1 MTTLIILP
9 ARLESSRLSK
19 KLIQNIGDKALIEH
33 MIICA
38 KKINNVDVIVST
50 DSKVIQKYADKHNVK
65 SLLSAKKFKNG
76 SERCYFTAKKFK
88 ATENDIIINLQ
99 ADEFNID
106 PNNIRKLIR
115 TLKLSE
121 NITAS
126 DDLKSVLSDSEYI
139 LVATPSIIFEEVI
152 NRIEPFINSSNAVI
166 SCTKGI
172 KAEPFRTMTDI
183 INQHLGQKIGNKVGV
198 LSGPNLAKEIAE
210 NKIAGTVI
218 ASENEQILIEIK
230 SMLSSN
236 TFKVFS
242 SQDIQGVE
250 LAGALKN
257 IYAICCGIAHAKLV
271 GENALGFIVTRSMAE
286 MSRFA
291 VAKGA
296 NPITFLGL
304 AGMGDLMATC
314 TSTLSRNFQLGELLA
329 EDLSLSEAKKKVGQ
343 VAEGARTLEVVYA
356 EAKKIN
362 VSMPLVNSLY
372 EILYAD
378 ASSEKLIKDLL
389 DHPNEVDVEFT
400 YKEKL

>member
-1 MTTLIILP
+1 M
-9 ARLESSRLSK
+9 AS
-19 KLIQNIGDKALIEH
+19 
-33 MIICA
+33 
-38 KKINNVDVIVST
+38 VISG
-50 DSKVIQKYADKHNVK
+50 A
-65 SLLSAKKFKNG
+65 
-76 SERCYFTAKKFK
+76 
-88 ATENDIIINLQ
+88 
-99 ADEFNID
+99 
-106 PNNIRKLIR
+106 
-115 TLKLSE
+115 
-121 NITAS
+121 
-126 DDLKSVLSDSEYI
+126 EYV

-152 NRIEPFINSSNAVI
+152 SRLEPLINSSVAVI

-172 KAEPFRTMTDI
+172 KPGPFRTMTDI
-183 INQHLGQKIGNKVGV
+183 INQHLGHIIGNKVGV

-210 NKIAGTVI
+210 EKIAGTVI
-218 ASENEQILIEIK
+218 ASENERVAIEIK

-242 SQDIQGVE
+242 SQDILGVE

-271 GENALGFIVTRSMAE
+271 GENALGFILTRSMAE

-314 TSTLSRNFQLGELLA
+314 TSRLSRNFQLGELIA
-329 EDLSLSEAKKKVGQ
+329 MDLSLIEAKERVGQ
-343 VAEGARTLEVVYA
+343 VAEGARTLEVVFH
-356 EAKKIN
+356 EANKMN

-372 EILYAD
+372 KILYSD
-378 ASSEKLIKDLL
+378 NSSDQLIQDLI

-400 YKEKL
+400 YKEQS

>member
-1 MTTLIILP
+1 LANFAASNSYQVSLWVRD
-9 ARLESSRLSK
+9 AE
-19 KLIQNIGDKALIEH
+19 QALR
-33 MIICA
+33 
-38 KKINNVDVIVST
+38 IN
-50 DSKVIQKYADKHNVK
+50 
-65 SLLSAKKFKNG
+65 
-76 SERCYFTAKKFK
+76 SEGAN
-88 ATENDIIINLQ
+88 ATYHPD
-99 ADEFNID
+99 
-106 PNNIRKLIR
+106 
-115 TLKLSE
+115 LKLSN
-121 NITAS
+121 NITAN
-126 DDLKSVLSDSEYI
+126 DDLASVILGAEYV

-152 NRIEPFINSSNAVI
+152 SRLEPLINSSVAVI

-172 KAEPFRTMTDI
+172 KPEPFRTMTDI
-183 INQHLGQKIGNKVGV
+183 INHHLGHIIGNKVGV

-210 NKIAGTVI
+210 EKIAGTVI
-218 ASENEQILIEIK
+218 ASENERVAIEIK

-242 SQDIQGVE
+242 SQDILGVE

-271 GENALGFIVTRSMAE
+271 GENALGFILTRSMAE

-314 TSTLSRNFQLGELLA
+314 TSRLSRNFQLGELIA
-329 EDLSLSEAKKKVGQ
+329 MDLSLIEAKERVGQ
-343 VAEGARTLEVVYA
+343 VAEGARTLEVVFH
-356 EAKKIN
+356 EANKMN

-372 EILYAD
+372 KILYSD
-378 ASSEKLIKDLL
+378 ASSDQLIQDLI

-400 YKEKL
+400 YQEQS